1 MRDKTNDSNNES
13 SQNEHFL
20 IGGKDLFAPRGE
32 ENTQN
37 KDRIMREIKT
47 RVGELLKV
55 ENMSIL
61 LGAGASSDCGG
72 PMLSQIPIAIEKYL
86 YEKGTPNGEKIEKW
100 LRLFYLAAN
109 VASEKKF
116 HSNLDKFITRRV
128 KQICEGEEIDFLV
141 VNYEKLL
148 STLYVWSLAMSSG
161 AKTLNIQDGFNFNK
175 SDLDI
180 CLEETINALVTECS
194 LPKVGCYD
202 DLTTHKLF
210 MRKLLSRPTDLKRV
224 NIFTLNYDELI
235 EKAAD
240 AEGITLFDGFVGV
253 NTRRFRPD
261 SYEQDMH
268 FSFDLEDS
276 RSRRYDRVLRLYKL
290 HGSISWRAVES
301 SLDNP
306 YGVESTGVE
315 ITKGANT
322 VLLYPATGKLSESL
336 GMPYAELF
344 RRFSSAVVR
353 PQSVLIVIGYGFAD
367 EHVNMIIRQALA
379 VPSFNLVVIDPSPE
393 SQFVETIKTLND
405 TRIWIAHGTLG
416 KFSQFTE
423 RLLPDLIEDEI
434 RQKVMNTQ
442 KAVNEAAPN
451 KGENQ

>member
-1 MRDKTNDSNNES
+1 MKAKQKSGKTVEEN
-13 SQNEHFL
+13 HFE
-20 IGGKDLFAPRGE
+20 IGGKDLFATQRSEGGQNE
-32 ENTQN
+32 E
-37 KDRIMREIKT
+37 RVIAEIRT

-55 ENMSIL
+55 ENVSIL
-61 LGAGASSDCGG
+61 LGAGASIDCGG
-72 PMLSQIPIAIEKYL
+72 PMLGKIPVSIEKSL
-86 YEKGTPNGEKIEKW
+86 CANGISNGKIVDKW
-100 LRLFYLAAN
+100 LQLFYLAA
-109 VASEKKF
+109 KF
-116 HSNLDKFITRRV
+116 VSGDTSSPNSSKAIIDRYQGSNGSKINAPNALNA
-128 KQICEGEEIDFLV
+128 
-141 VNYEKLL
+141 NYETLL
-148 STLYVWSLAMSSG
+148 STLYSWSSAMSSG
-161 AKTLNIQDGFNFNK
+161 AKSLDVEDGFNFDK
-175 SDLDI
+175 SDLEDCI
-180 CLEETINALVTECS
+180 KEAKNALAKECA
-194 LPKVGCYD
+194 LPKKNR
-202 DLTTHKLF
+202 LNRLRTHRLF
-210 MRKLLSRPTDLKRV
+210 MRKLLSRPADLKRV

-393 SQFVETIKTLND
+393 SQFVKTIKTLDD
-405 TRIWIAHGTLG
+405 TRIWIAHGSLG

-442 KAVNEAAPN
+442 KAVNEAAAN

>member
-1 MRDKTNDSNNES
+1 MKAKQKSGKTVKEN
-13 SQNEHFL
+13 HFE
-20 IGGKDLFAPRGE
+20 IGGKDLFATQRSEGGRNE
-32 ENTQN
+32 E
-37 KDRIMREIKT
+37 RVIAEIRT

-55 ENMSIL
+55 ENVSIL
-61 LGAGASSDCGG
+61 LGAGASIDCGG
-72 PMLSQIPIAIEKYL
+72 PMLGKIPVSIEKSL
-86 YEKGTPNGEKIEKW
+86 CANGISDGKIVDKW
-100 LRLFYLAAN
+100 LQLFYLAA
-109 VASEKKF
+109 KF
-116 HSNLDKFITRRV
+116 VSGDTSSPNSSKAIIDRYQGSNGSKISALNA
-128 KQICEGEEIDFLV
+128 
-141 VNYEKLL
+141 NYETLL
-148 STLYVWSLAMSSG
+148 STLYRWSSAMSSG
-161 AKTLNIQDGFNFNK
+161 VKSLDIEDGFNFDK
-175 SDLDI
+175 SDLEDCI
-180 CLEETINALVTECS
+180 KEAKNALAKECA
-194 LPKVGCYD
+194 LPKENC
-202 DLTTHKLF
+202 LNRLMTHKLF

-253 NTRRFRPD
+253 NTRCFRPD

-276 RSRRYDRVLRLYKL
+276 RSHRHDRVLRLYKL
-290 HGSISWRAVES
+290 HGSISWRAVEP

-306 YGVESTGVE
+306 YGVESTRVE
-315 ITKGANT
+315 ITNDT
-322 VLLYPATGKLSESL
+322 NSLLLYPATGKLSESL

-393 SQFVETIKTLND
+393 SQFVKTIKTLDD
-405 TRIWIAHGTLG
+405 TRIWIAHGSLG
-416 KFSQFTE
+416 NFSQFTE

-442 KAVNEAAPN
+442 KAVNEAAAN
-451 KGENQ
+451 KGEKQ

>member
-1 MRDKTNDSNNES
+1 MSDKTNDSNNES

-32 ENTQN
+32 ESTQN

-55 ENMSIL
+55 DNVSIL

-72 PMLSQIPIAIEKYL
+72 PMLSQIPFAIEKYL
-86 YEKGTPNGEKIEKW
+86 CEKGTFEDEKAEEW

-109 VASEKKF
+109 VASEIKF
-116 HSNLDKFITRRV
+116 HSNLDEFIAKRV
-128 KQICEGEEIDFLV
+128 KQIRKGKTIYPLV

-148 STLYVWSLAMSSG
+148 STLYIWSLAMSSG

-224 NIFTLNYDELI
+224 NIFTLNYDELV

-240 AEGITLFDGFVGV
+240 AEGITLFNGFVGV
-253 NTRRFRPD
+253 NTRHFRPD

-268 FSFDLEDS
+268 FSYDLEGS
-276 RSRRYDRVLRLYKL
+276 RSRRHDRVLRLYKL
-290 HGSISWRAVES
+290 HGSISWRAVEP

-306 YGVESTGVE
+306 YGVELTGVE
-315 ITKGANT
+315 KTSDTNS
-322 VLLYPATGKLSESL
+322 VLLYPATGK
-336 GMPYAELF
+336 
-344 RRFSSAVVR
+344 
-353 PQSVLIVIGYGFAD
+353 QIGRA
-367 EHVNMIIRQALA
+367 HV
-379 VPSFNLVVIDPSPE
+379 
-393 SQFVETIKTLND
+393 
-405 TRIWIAHGTLG
+405 
-416 KFSQFTE
+416 
-423 RLLPDLIEDEI
+423 
-434 RQKVMNTQ
+434 
-442 KAVNEAAPN
+442 
-451 KGENQ
+451 

>member
-1 MRDKTNDSNNES
+1 MSDKTNDFNNES
-13 SQNEHFL
+13 SQGEHFL

-32 ENTQN
+32 ESNQN
-37 KDRIMREIKT
+37 KGRIMGEIKT

-55 ENMSIL
+55 ENVSIL
-61 LGAGASSDCGG
+61 LGAGASRDCGG
-72 PMLSQIPIAIEKYL
+72 PILSQIPIEIEKYL
-86 YEKGTPNGEKIEKW
+86 YERGTSNGEKVEEW
-100 LRLFYLAAN
+100 LRLFYLAAK
-109 VASEKKF
+109 VASEEMF
-116 HSNLDKFITRRV
+116 SSDLNEFITNRV
-128 KQICEGEEIDFLV
+128 KQIRDDEEINSLV

-148 STLYVWSLAMSSG
+148 STLYVWSSAMSSG
-161 AKTLNIQDGFNFNK
+161 VKSLAVEDGFNFDK
-175 SDLDI
+175 SDLEKCI
-180 CLEETINALVTECS
+180 KEATYSLAVECA
-194 LPKVGCYD
+194 LPKENCLD
-202 DLTTHKLF
+202 ELMTHKLF
-210 MRKLLSRPTDLKRV
+210 MRKLLSRPTNLKRI

-276 RSRRYDRVLRLYKL
+276 RSRRYDRVFRLYKL

-379 VPSFNLVVIDPSPE
+379 VPSFNLVVIDPSPK
-393 SQFVETIKTLND
+393 SQFIETIKTLD
-405 TRIWIAHGTLG
+405 DPRIWIAHGSLG
-416 KFSQFTE
+416 EFSQFTE

-442 KAVNEAAPN
+442 KAVNEAASN